1 MVNMELYSEIIV
13 KLLFQTI
20 SCAGKPNAGNLMIR
34 PNERTHKMLN
44 DWLAYG
50 LVAGKNMTFRSDVHD
65 QAGLHDLIDK
75 AWKACT
81 DLKTCTGER
90 HYTAASWL

>member
-1 MVNMELYSEIIV
+1 MPKS
-13 KLLFQTI
+13 FP
-20 SCAGKPNAGNLMIR
+20 GKPNAGNLMIR
-34 PNERTHKMLN
+34 PNERTHKMLT

-50 LVAGKNMTFRSDVHD
+50 FVAGKNMTFRSDVHD

-81 DLKTCTGER
+81 DLKSCTGKVLLLVIMWFIWIGV
-90 HYTAASWL
+90 A